1 MRRMLMRLSRLDRF
15 HRLLAEAPAA
25 RELIGRYV
33 AGETL
38 DELVGVLADLRRK
51 GLSAGV
57 DHLLADAADEAT
69 AAANERSYLDCLD
82 ALAGAGLAAG
92 ADLDVAPS
100 ALGAPGG
107 DEGLLRA
114 RLARICTAAER
125 AGADV
130 TLRMDAG
137 REGREDVV
145 EETLALAGRL
155 REDFPR
161 TGVTLLAGL
170 RRTESDSRA
179 LAADGGRLRLCK
191 GDRGEGRDAFTS
203 RHAVDLSYVRC
214 LTVLMA
220 SDAYP
225 MVATHDPRLVEIALD
240 LARRNHRG
248 PGDHEFQM
256 LHGVRPWEQRRLADI
271 GRTMRTGIPFGP
283 DGYARFLRRV
293 ADHPSDGALYA
304 RSLLGRR

>member
-1 MRRMLMRLSRLDRF
+1 MRLSRLDRF

-25 RELIGRYV
+25 RELIDRYV

-145 EETLALAGRL
+145 
-155 REDFPR
+155 
-161 TGVTLLAGL
+161 
-170 RRTESDSRA
+170 RA
-179 LAADGGRLRLCK
+179 
-191 GDRGEGRDAFTS
+191 E
-203 RHAVDLSYVRC
+203 
-214 LTVLMA
+214 
-220 SDAYP
+220 
-225 MVATHDPRLVEIALD
+225 
-240 LARRNHRG
+240 ARRVG
-248 PGDHEFQM
+248 
-256 LHGVRPWEQRRLADI
+256 
-271 GRTMRTGIPFGP
+271 
-283 DGYARFLRRV
+283 
-293 ADHPSDGALYA
+293 
-304 RSLLGRR
+304 

>member
-1 MRRMLMRLSRLDRF
+1 MRLSRLDRF

-107 DEGLLRA
+107 DEG
-114 RLARICTAAER
+114 RI
-125 AGADV
+125 
-130 TLRMDAG
+130 
-137 REGREDVV
+137 
-145 EETLALAGRL
+145 EE
-155 REDFPR
+155 
-161 TGVTLLAGL
+161 
-170 RRTESDSRA
+170 
-179 LAADGGRLRLCK
+179 
-191 GDRGEGRDAFTS
+191 GDRR
-203 RHAVDLSYVRC
+203 
-214 LTVLMA
+214 
-220 SDAYP
+220 
-225 MVATHDPRLVEIALD
+225 
-240 LARRNHRG
+240 
-248 PGDHEFQM
+248 
-256 LHGVRPWEQRRLADI
+256 
-271 GRTMRTGIPFGP
+271 
-283 DGYARFLRRV
+283 
-293 ADHPSDGALYA
+293 
-304 RSLLGRR
+304 